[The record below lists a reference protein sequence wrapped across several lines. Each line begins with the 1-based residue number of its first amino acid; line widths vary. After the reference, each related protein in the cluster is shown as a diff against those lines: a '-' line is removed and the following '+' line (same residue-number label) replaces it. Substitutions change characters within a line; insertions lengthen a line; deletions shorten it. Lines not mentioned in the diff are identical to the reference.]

1 MIKKILIIAF
11 SAGAWGAQGQVGIGT
26 LLPNP
31 SSMLDVVGSNKG
43 VLIPR
48 VALQSYTDTTTVLG
62 SVNGTYENSLLV
74 FNIQQNETVTPGYYY
89 WYQNKWNRLMN
100 QEDVRSLDTNTKN
113 SSLTVINQELVVTD
127 TEGQTVSLPISEF
140 NIVTTLVNHQNGN
153 YTYTS
158 ENGTITTINVTSD
171 VQNQF
176 LEIVSHPNVKNILEE
191 VIKTTSDMVKF
202 DGDHF
207 TYIDSQGQQQT
218 IDLPQMIDAYQK
230 KATLID
236 GNYTNVQQS
245 LDINNPNN
253 TIWKVDVDVAKG
265 ATNGTASSYG
275 VVRENTNN
283 PTVSISQSGELM
295 VNMENV
301 NRVKYI
307 NNNYSVVLEDAILL
321 GDASTSNI
329 NITLPNATQNKGKRL
344 IIKKED
350 NNENYYVTVLGNI
363 FGAPNELY
371 TALPYSGWE
380 FVSDGA
386 QWKIINKF

>member
-11 SAGAWGAQGQVGIGT
+11 FTVVWGAKAQVGIGT
-26 LLPNP
+26 LRPNP
-31 SSMLDVVGSNKG
+31 SAMLDVVGNKKG

-48 VALQSYTDTTTVLG
+48 VTLQSYTDTTTVLG

-74 FNIQQNETVTPGYYY
+74 FNIQKNEVLTPGYYY
-89 WYQNKWNRLMN
+89 WYENKWNRIIN
-100 QEDVRSLDTNTKN
+100 QEDLLHLDTNTKN

-191 VIKTTSDMVKF
+191 VIKATSDMVKF

-230 KATLID
+230 KVTLID

-245 LDINNPNN
+245 QDVNNPNN

-265 ATNGTASSYG
+265 TTNGTASSYG

-307 NNNYSVVLEDAILL
+307 NNNYSVALEDAILL